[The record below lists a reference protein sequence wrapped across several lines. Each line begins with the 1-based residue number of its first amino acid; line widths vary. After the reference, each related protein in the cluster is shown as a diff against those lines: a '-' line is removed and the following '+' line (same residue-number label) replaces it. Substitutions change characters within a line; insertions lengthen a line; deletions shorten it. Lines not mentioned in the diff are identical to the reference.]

1 MSKKRYMKYKVG
13 DKVKIKKQEN
23 FTKDA
28 ERDFNG
34 LPNRVGM
41 ISKVEDGTGDSISYY
56 MLEGLPWAV
65 PERHIEGL
73 EEEIKYTK
81 YNRFEIMDI

>member
-1 MSKKRYMKYKVG
+1 
-13 DKVKIKKQEN
+13 
-23 FTKDA
+23 
-28 ERDFNG
+28 
-34 LPNRVGM
+34 M